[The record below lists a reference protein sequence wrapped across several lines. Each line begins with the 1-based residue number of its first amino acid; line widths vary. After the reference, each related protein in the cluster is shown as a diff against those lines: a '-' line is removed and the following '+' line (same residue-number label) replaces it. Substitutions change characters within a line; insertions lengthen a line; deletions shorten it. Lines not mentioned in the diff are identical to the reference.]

1 MEEGGDPLRIEGE
14 YDPYDYGNLHKIH
27 VDENLPGGR
36 NYREVSFS
44 WANAPK
50 GHNIGHI
57 DDENQVAHALVR
69 DRVLDDGTDT
79 LHIDELQSDL
89 HKEGSKHGYELPE
102 SVKKE
107 TVNKVNGLLEGTPY
121 SYFEQGTGS
130 HPFKG
135 IIIPNKSRM
144 GAPIYDASQQRL
156 LEGHDFISFEE
167 LLEALKDPVTGE
179 MNLID
184 ASRGTYAVLENL
196 GLDNVK
202 ELVKNAKPFIGEGKV
217 PNYPFKD
224 DWYNTGLKS
233 LLFDAVRDGKD
244 ALSISTSA
252 AMKGRYTDRYHK
264 FYESL
269 YDQKIPSAM
278 KKLAKKYGGK
288 FEQDYLGEFDTFGSG
303 AGLDYEF
310 IEVREA
316 NIIKITPKMR
326 EKIIAE
332 GLPSFGY
339 RSGGMVDK
347 AITGGSRYI

>member
-1 MEEGGDPLRIEGE
+1 
-14 YDPYDYGNLHKIH
+14 
-27 VDENLPGGR
+27 V
-36 NYREVSFS
+36 
-44 WANAPK
+44 NAPK

-57 DDENQVAHALVR
+57 EDENQIAHALVR

-89 HKEGSKHGYELPE
+89 HQQGSKHGYELPE

-107 TVNKVNGLLEGTPY
+107 TVNKVNGLLEDTPY
-121 SYFEQGTGS
+121 SYAEHGTGVLRE
-130 HPFKG
+130 KG
-135 IIIPNKSRM
+135 IMIPDTEALRKLRKPYKKGIDN
-144 GAPIYDASQQRL
+144 
-156 LEGHDFISFEE
+156 FISFKDLATMIDNPSANVIPSVLNEFNE
-167 LLEALKDPVTGE
+167 L
-179 MNLID
+179 
-184 ASRGTYAVLENL
+184 SRVI
-196 GLDNVK
+196 GLDDMKGLAEIADPFVK
-202 ELVKNAKPFIGEGKV
+202 EGRV

-224 DWYNTGLKS
+224 DWYNTGLKE
-233 LLFDAVRDGKD
+233 LLFDAIRDGKD
-244 ALSISTSA
+244 AISISTSA
-252 AMKGRYTDRYHK
+252 AMKSRYTDKYHK

-288 FEQDYLGEFDTFGSG
+288 FEKGRLDIKDVGGE
-303 AGLDYEF
+303 AYYNKHMEK
-310 IEVREA
+310 IIKEQEEPIYKA